1 MLKKKYH
8 PSKVKSVLYQ
18 NTDNHL
24 GELWQYY
31 SRFKFYLVFI
41 IIGS

>member
-1 MLKKKYH
+1 MLKKYH

-24 GELWQYY
+24 GELWQ
-31 SRFKFYLVFI
+31 RTMLVILSFI
-41 IIGS
+41 LFS